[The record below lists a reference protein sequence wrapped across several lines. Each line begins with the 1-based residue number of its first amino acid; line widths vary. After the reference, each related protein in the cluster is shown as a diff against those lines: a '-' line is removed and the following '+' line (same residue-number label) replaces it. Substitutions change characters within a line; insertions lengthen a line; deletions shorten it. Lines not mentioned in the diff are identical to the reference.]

1 MLEQLF
7 ETIKSDVLTDEV
19 KLQMSTLFESAL
31 TEAVKAK
38 EVELEETNRAEI
50 AEFKEDMVNQIDE
63 YLNYFVEEFVTEN
76 ESLIDNHVKVKTA
89 ERVLETFVGIVNDFN
104 LQLSEGKVKQSDDLV
119 KLKEENNKLHNKILE
134 SRKEIELV
142 TKAALIAEKC
152 HELETEVD
160 RDKLVQ
166 LAETV
171 EFDADTFG
179 AKLDVFVEQIQ
190 SAKTTKKTEEA
201 PQKIEESIEDVPP
214 APVQKTD
221 AMKSYLRYL

>member
-7 ETIKSDVLTDEV
+7 ESIKSDVLTEEV

-38 EVELEETNRAEI
+38 EIALEEQNRGEI

-89 ERVLETFVGIVNDFN
+89 ERVLETFANIVTDFN
-104 LQLSEGKVKQSDDLV
+104 LQLSEGKVKQSDELV
-119 KLKEENNKLHNKILE
+119 SLKKENDALHNKIME
-134 SRKEIELV
+134 SRKEVELV
-142 TKAALIAEKC
+142 TKAAMIAEKC
-152 HELETEVD
+152 YELETEVD

-171 EFDADTFG
+171 EFDEDTFS
-179 AKLDVFVEQIQ
+179 AKLDVFVEQIT
-190 SAKTTKKTEEA
+190 SASKKVEEVPA
-201 PQKIEESIEDVPP
+201 KMEESIEEVPATP
-214 APVQKTD
+214 ALKTE